1 MKHNYSSTMSVIQ
14 ISLAFT
20 RYLYQMIEVKQSL
33 FIAMLDHNPEE
44 ALFWTYELYYS
55 GFEEEVYNYVLTIY
69 NTIYKKQNPSLHANF
84 HAKHTKWQD
93 GLSDGTD
100 IGSIVYTLALRPY
113 CLVDFTRKYLYANIE
128 SHDTTINDTHFI
140 VSLTPEYISQ
150 YATHDPHSASDI
162 HRCRVLESVGK
173 YSICKEYNRLF
184 NTITYTDFA
193 DVFTQKWLYYASFST
208 IWENRIVLHNGLID
222 YDAETV
228 TFANEEDEEAFR
240 STWDYEPDEVSHTV
254 FTRRCG
260 TGNETMLSVKDFCER
275 YNYTIKSRI
284 VKRKPTAENL
294 TQNDT

>member
-1 MKHNYSSTMSVIQ
+1 MSVIQ

-33 FIAMLDHNPEE
+33 FIALLDHNPEE

-84 HAKHTKWQD
+84 DAKHTKWQD

-128 SHDTTINDTHFI
+128 SRGTTINDTHFI
-140 VSLTPEYISQ
+140 VNLTPEYISQ
-150 YATHDPHSASDI
+150 YATHDPHPASDI
-162 HRCRVLESVGK
+162 HRCRVLENVGK

-184 NTITYTDFA
+184 NTITHTDFA
-193 DVFTQKWLYYASFST
+193 DAFTQKWLYYASFSP
-208 IWENRIVLHNGLID
+208 IWENRIILHNGLID

-228 TFANEEDEEAFR
+228 TFANEDDEEAFR

-254 FTRRCG
+254 FTRCCG
-260 TGNETMLSVKDFCER
+260 TGNETMISVKDFCER

-284 VKRKPTAENL
+284 VKRNPTAENL